1 MSIEGFALLSPV
13 VESLGKQ
20 RHGHGRNVPMR
31 LCMSSARSSTEI
43 ILVAIALDAEFGS
56 AETASDLKQ
65 NGGPVGLNRP
75 NRCRWYHWRAV
86 AGANGKFDGRSIPSA
101 SMANWEISFEKF
113 EQEGGAGLGGLQLN
127 RVPPPR
133 VPVLL
138 EPDGRRLGSIFTIHT
153 LHVLGD

>member
-1 MSIEGFALLSPV
+1 MGTVETCRCDYACLL
-13 VESLGKQ
+13 Q
-20 RHGHGRNVPMR
+20 
-31 LCMSSARSSTEI
+31 RSSTEI
-43 ILVAIALDAEFGS
+43 LLVAIALDAEFGS

-101 SMANWEISFEKF
+101 SMANWEISFEEF

-133 VPVLL
+133 VPRAFRT
-138 EPDGRRLGSIFTIHT
+138 RRQKIGVYIYHPHPPCPRGLR
-153 LHVLGD
+153 